1 MTTLSKVV
9 SLGLL
14 VALVSS
20 CGGGKAEA
28 TRALAAAEAAYA
40 IVSSEAASVA
50 PERAS
55 EVESALSA
63 ARAALARGDHRAALA
78 AAQELEGRVAEL
90 AAALPGLREQLE
102 SQWKE
107 LGTSVPGAISALENK
122 LAAFGQPPAGMP
134 GRTQFDAATAGLN
147 DARTRWTEAQSLST
161 TSLAKAVAMADEV
174 RLDAV
179 RQLTEFG
186 QQGS

>member
-1 MTTLSKVV
+1 MTRLLNVL
-9 SLGLL
+9 SLGLVVGIL
-14 VALVSS
+14 SS

-28 TRALAAAEAAYA
+28 TRALAATEVAYA
-40 IVSSEAASVA
+40 NISTEAASVA

-55 EVESALSA
+55 EVESALAA

-78 AAQELEGRVAEL
+78 AAEELDGRVAEL

-102 SQWKE
+102 AQWKE
-107 LGTSVPGAISALENK
+107 LGTSVPGAISALERK
-122 LAAFGQPPAGMP
+122 LTAFGQPPAGMP

-147 DARTRWTEAQSLST
+147 DARTRWTEAQALAT

-179 RQLTEFG
+179 RLFTEFG